1 MNYRP
6 LGSTGLTVS
15 ALSLGTVSLGVDYG
29 IEVPGSFGRPDE
41 SDAILLLRAAVDR
54 GITLID
60 TAPAYGESERLI
72 GAAFG
77 GDSRIVIATKVSVLV
92 RADLGR
98 PTRAEQAPP
107 LHRTVVASIESSLRA
122 LKRDVLDIVQIHNAT
137 AELIAHGAMTDALLD
152 AQRRGLV
159 RAIGASVY
167 GEDAALAVIRAGHFS
182 VLQVAFSALDQRMAR
197 AVLPAAEAAG
207 VGVIV
212 RSAFLKGAL
221 TPKAQWLPES
231 LAPLR
236 EAAVRARDALA
247 GGAWDRLPGAAMQ
260 YCLSEPRVAS
270 VLTGARTIA
279 ELDAAVAAEAAGP
292 LDPSALAAAARLALT
307 DERLLDPSGWTIT

>member
-1 MNYRP
+1 LRYRA
-6 LGSTGLTVS
+6 LGLTGLTVS

-29 IEVPGSFGRPDE
+29 IEAPGDFGRPDE
-41 SDAILLLRAAVDR
+41 AEAIRLLQAAVDR

-72 GAAFG
+72 GLALA
-77 GDSRIVIATKVSVLV
+77 GDSRVVIATKVTVPSDPV
-92 RADLGR
+92 ASGFS
-98 PTRAEQAPP
+98 
-107 LHRTVVASIESSLRA
+107 RTVFASIETSLKA

-137 AELIAHGAMTDALLD
+137 REMIADGAVTDALLD

-159 RAIGASVY
+159 LAIGASAY
-167 GEDAALAVIRAGHFS
+167 REDAALAVIGAGAFT

-212 RSAFLKGAL
+212 RSALLKGAL
-221 TPKAQWLPES
+221 TPKAQWLPDS

-236 EAAVRARDALA
+236 EAAVLARDTLA
-247 GGAWDRLPGAAMQ
+247 GGAWDRLPEAAMRF
-260 YCLSEPRVAS
+260 CLSAPRVAS
-270 VLTGARTIA
+270 VLTGARTMA
-279 ELDAAVAAEAAGP
+279 ELDAACAAEAAGP

-307 DERLLDPSGWTIT
+307 DERWLDPSTWSIP

>member
-1 MNYRP
+1 VHYRP
-6 LGSTGLTVS
+6 LGRTGLTVS

-29 IEVPGSFGRPDE
+29 IEAPGEFGRPNDA
-41 SDAILLLRAAVDR
+41 DAIRLLRAAVDR

-60 TAPAYGESERLI
+60 TAPAYGESERLVGLAV
-72 GAAFG
+72 GAHSRVIIASKVVGADPRVGPG
-77 GDSRIVIATKVSVLV
+77 GHT
-92 RADLGR
+92 G
-98 PTRAEQAPP
+98 PP
-107 LHRTVVASIESSLRA
+107 PHSAVVASIESSLKT

-137 AELIAHGAMTDALLD
+137 AALIAQGSVTHALLD

-167 GEDAALAVIRAGHFS
+167 GEDAALAVIRSGHFT

-197 AVLPAAEAAG
+197 VVLPAAETAG

-221 TPKAQWLPES
+221 TPKAQWLPAS

-236 EAAVRARDALA
+236 EAATRARDALA
-247 GGAWDRLPGAAMQ
+247 GGVWDRLPDAAMRF
-260 YCLSEPRVAS
+260 CLSAPRVAS
-270 VLTGARTIA
+270 VLTGARTVA
-279 ELDAAVAAEAAGP
+279 ELEAAVAAEAAGP
-292 LDPSALAAAARLALT
+292 LDPSALADAARLALT
-307 DERLLDPSGWTIT
+307 DERLLDPSTWPIQ